1 MNIIFLSVSPSV
13 LLYNLQLEGGGDVV
27 TYAEI
32 KCYNCEN
39 RFTLHTEQCEDVEQ
53 LKCPFCCARMNERF
67 TSFTID
73 MLFRASELNK
83 ELRSKSEDGINPEFQ
98 VDFKHVF
105 VPLDK
110 YPSDD

>member
-1 MNIIFLSVSPSV
+1 
-13 LLYNLQLEGGGDVV
+13 
-27 TYAEI
+27 
-32 KCYNCEN
+32 
-39 RFTLHTEQCEDVEQ
+39 
-53 LKCPFCCARMNERF
+53 MNERF